1 MIGGEE
7 ESVYLSREERGEMLS
22 PRFLQFGKLS
32 RPRFS
37 TVFVRKYEALEN
49 LGRGIKRQW

>member
-7 ESVYLSREERGEMLS
+7 GSVYLSREERGEMLS

-49 LGRGIKRQW
+49 LERGIKRQW